1 MRGWQRAAAL
11 AITVLALLAALTL
24 AGVASADEGE
34 QEAATVAALQPTQ
47 VVAEIPEGYNQLF
60 PLQWGGGSLY
70 QLKMRLATMSCIANT
85 IWNYDGGQWHGYNQ
99 YNVPS
104 TLNADWLAA
113 YGEFVPAGSLYATC
127 FDICEFSYFEAP
139 RPDRPCE
146 TLAEFRAGEWWD
158 GYHRYPID
166 DSTECTDDFDERVK
180 ELVLPSMP
188 LYPSVCIMRQNRAGG
203 THAGAA
209 SKPIVNWVGGRYP
222 YWPSYI
228 VTYEPPRH
236 PNDTGYGPFL
246 LGTEIHELCHTNQQY
261 HFIEQ
266 MQPDRL
272 VTTQTGDS
280 SVQWRTTKP
289 GSSFIDLVGFTQD
302 ADGVWSLPDAASDW
316 SLPDGVS
323 KTHIYGTD
331 KPAELA
337 AELCAMYFADRMGE
351 LSVDE
356 WLVVEGYGK
365 DFDSTRYLTEEI
377 VEWIETWV
385 ALPEIAAAGTD

>member
-1 MRGWQRAAAL
+1 MRGLRQAAAL
-11 AITVLALLAALTL
+11 AITVLVLLAVLAL

-34 QEAATVAALQPTQ
+34 QEAAAAAPLQPTQ

-70 QLKMRLATMSCIANT
+70 QLKMRLATMGCIANT
-85 IWNYDGGQWHGYNQ
+85 IWNYDDDRWHGYNQ

-139 RPDRPCE
+139 RGGKPCGS
-146 TLAEFRAGEWWD
+146 LAEMRAREEWD
-158 GYHRYPID
+158 GLHRYPID
-166 DSTECTDDFDERVK
+166 DSIECTDDFDERVK
-180 ELVLPSMP
+180 ERVLPLMP
-188 LYPSVCIMRQNRAGG
+188 LYPGVCIFRPSGASAAG
-203 THAGAA
+203 HAGPPLTRLSGALA
-209 SKPIVNWVGGRYP
+209 VYP
-222 YWPSYI
+222 YWPSY
-228 VTYEPPRH
+228 VVVYQRTPPHPEPEFGER
-236 PNDTGYGPFL
+236 L
-246 LGTEIHELCHTNQQY
+246 VLRAEIHELCHTNQHY

-272 VTTQTGDS
+272 IIGTRGTTAK
-280 SVQWRTTKP
+280 WRTTRP

-302 ADGVWSLPDAASDW
+302 AAGDWSLPDAASEW
-316 SLPDGVS
+316 AIPGGNGRE
-323 KTHIYGTD
+323 HIYGTD
-331 KPAELA
+331 EPHELA
-337 AELCAMYFADRMGE
+337 AELCMLYFVDRMGE
-351 LSVDE
+351 RSIYD
-356 WLVVEGYGK
+356 WLGE
-365 DFDSTRYLTEEI
+365 DFDSTRYLTDEI